1 MSKLIKDSSYDQDKD
16 LLRSQFVEQYSSS
29 KGWDASKL
37 TNEQLKE
44 IKDQQGYKNP
54 GMILG

>member
-1 MSKLIKDSSYDQDKD
+1 MSKLINDSSHAQDKD
-16 LLRSQFVEQYSSS
+16 ALRRQFVEKYSQT
-29 KGWDASKL
+29 KGWDISSL

-44 IKDQQGYKNP
+44 IKDQQEYKNP

>member
-1 MSKLIKDSSYDQDKD
+1 MSQLINDSSKHQDKD
-16 LLRSQFVEQYSSS
+16 ALRSEFMEKYSST
-29 KGWDASKL
+29 KGWDIKSL